1 LAVIP
6 AWIAAILRA
15 MDGNAAVRSNEGLVA
30 ASEPGRGLTFPGL
43 WVPAFP
49 AGAGSAGTTA
59 LVATPGL
66 GCAIRDADDPNL
78 ELLGSRQGGREPWG
92 LAIQAVEWDEA
103 TGRES
108 SLATTLYHNPRC
120 SKSRAGLALLREQG
134 IEPEVVEYLKHP
146 PDADT
151 LSALLDMLGLGP
163 RELMRTKEPEYRA
176 LHLDDPAL
184 TREALIAAMVAN
196 PRLIERPILVKDG
209 RAALGRPP
217 EKLLEIL

>member
-1 LAVIP
+1 MGVAVS
-6 AWIAAILRA
+6 
-15 MDGNAAVRSNEGLVA
+15 AVRPSGPRARRADEASRPYGEEAQRGARARAACAAAENPGVTGL
-30 ASEPGRGLTFPGL
+30 E
-43 WVPAFP
+43 W
-49 AGAGSAGTTA
+49 
-59 LVATPGL
+59 
-66 GCAIRDADDPNL
+66 RDAT
-78 ELLGSRQGGREPWG
+78 R
-92 LAIQAVEWDEA
+92 
-103 TGRES
+103 RES

-134 IEPEVVEYLKHP
+134 IEPEVIEYLKDP
-146 PDADT
+146 PDAET
-151 LSALLDMLGLGP
+151 LSALLDLLGLGP

-217 EKLLEIL
+217 ERLLEIL